1 MRFLDASNQAQSAE
15 ASESGGV
22 PMLYELRIYHCMP
35 GKLPAVVTRFETQTV
50 KLFEKHGIQPVGFWT
65 VAIGDSNADLYYML
79 KWDSLDE
86 RQKKFAAFQADPD
99 WIAARN
105 KSEEGGPIIASFSNS
120 ILTPTKFSAMK

>member
-1 MRFLDASNQAQSAE
+1 
-15 ASESGGV
+15 
-22 PMLYELRIYHCMP
+22 MLYELRIYHCMP
-35 GKLPAVVTRFETQTV
+35 GKLAAVVARFENATV

-65 VAIGDSNADLYYML
+65 VVIGESNADLYYIL

-105 KSEEGGPIIASFSNS
+105 KSEEAGPIVASISNT
-120 ILTPTKFSAMK
+120 ILTPTNFSALK